1 MVRNLPT
8 FEPMS
13 KYVLLLFLFSSVVFG
28 QPVVPFR
35 DFNNFFLTYENGG
48 FKTIEI
54 QPVKE
59 YKGGDELVAYI
70 DTRGNLRLYDGRQRK
85 DITNLNVEYQVSDHL
100 LGYKIGPTLNMWD
113 RGRLQ
118 TLTYFGRNFLVKD
131 SLILYEDTRFNT
143 LNVYWNKNTMSL
155 ATIIGDL
162 SIPTTVGENIL
173 VFRDNGNLYKVFQ
186 DGLIYE
192 VCAWNGSIDFQLGTD
207 IVCFNDPTTRTFV
220 AFEKGEFTDI
230 ESQFMRKYKA
240 GRGFVVYE
248 DLNSNLWMYKNG
260 EKTLLTNFIS
270 SFWDVRD
277 DVVIWGE
284 NNYLFTYVND
294 EKLQV
299 ANYFPT
305 TWEIKN
311 NTIAYRNIMGGVS
324 AMVNGKNYEIT
335 LLGDSEFSVF
345 GNSVL
350 VKLFNNSH
358 VVLADGKVYSN

>member
-1 MVRNLPT
+1 M
-8 FEPMS
+8 
-13 KYVLLLFLFSSVVFG
+13 
-28 QPVVPFR
+28 VPFR
-35 DFNNFFLTYENGG
+35 DFNNFFLSFENGA

-54 QPVKE
+54 QPVKDFQA
-59 YKGGDELVAYI
+59 GDELVAYI

-118 TLTYFGRNFLVKD
+118 TLTYFGRNYLVKD
-131 SLILYEDTRFNT
+131 SLIVFEDTRFNS
-143 LNVYWNKNTMSL
+143 LNVYWNKTILPL
-155 ATIIGDL
+155 ATVIGDL
-162 SIPTTVGENIL
+162 SIPTSVGENIL
-173 VFRDNGNLYKVFQ
+173 VFKDNGNLYKVFQ
-186 DGLIYE
+186 NGLIYE
-192 VCAWNGSIDFQLGTD
+192 ICAWNGNIDFQLGTD

-220 AFEKGEFTDI
+220 VFEDGQFSDVEN
-230 ESQFMRKYKA
+230 QFMKKYKA
-240 GRGFVVYE
+240 GRGFIVYE
-248 DLNSNLWMYKNG
+248 DLNSNLWMYKDG

-284 NNYLFTYVND
+284 NNYLFTLMNGT
-294 EKLQV
+294 KLQV
-299 ANYFPT
+299 ANFIPS

-324 AMVNGKNYEIT
+324 AMVNGISHEIT
-335 LLGDSEFSVF
+335 LLSDSEFKIY

-350 VKLFNNSH
+350 VRLFNNSH
-358 VVLADGKVYSN
+358 IVLSDDRIYSN

>member
-1 MVRNLPT
+1 MFRFLST
-8 FEPMS
+8 
-13 KYVLLLFLFSSVVFG
+13 LFFFSILIALKAQS
-28 QPVVPFR
+28 VVPFR
-35 DFNNFFLTYENGG
+35 DFNNFFLSFENGA

-54 QPVKE
+54 QPVKDFQA
-59 YKGGDELVAYI
+59 GDELVAYI

-118 TLTYFGRNFLVKD
+118 TLTYFGRNYLVKD
-131 SLILYEDTRFNT
+131 SLIVFEDTRFNS
-143 LNVYWNKNTMSL
+143 LNVYWNKTILPL
-155 ATIIGDL
+155 ATVIGDL
-162 SIPTTVGENIL
+162 SIPTSVGENIL
-173 VFRDNGNLYKVFQ
+173 VFKDNGNLYKVFQ
-186 DGLIYE
+186 NGLIYE
-192 VCAWNGSIDFQLGTD
+192 ICAWNGNIDFQLGTD

-220 AFEKGEFTDI
+220 VFEDGQFSDVEN
-230 ESQFMRKYKA
+230 QFMKKYKA
-240 GRGFVVYE
+240 GRGFIVYE
-248 DLNSNLWMYKNG
+248 DLNSNLWMYKDG

-284 NNYLFTYVND
+284 NNYLFTLMNGT
-294 EKLQV
+294 KLQV
-299 ANYFPT
+299 ANFIPS

-324 AMVNGKNYEIT
+324 AMVNGISHEIT
-335 LLGDSEFSVF
+335 LLSDSEFKIY

-350 VKLFNNSH
+350 VRLFNNSH
-358 VVLADGKVYSN
+358 IVLSDDRIYSN